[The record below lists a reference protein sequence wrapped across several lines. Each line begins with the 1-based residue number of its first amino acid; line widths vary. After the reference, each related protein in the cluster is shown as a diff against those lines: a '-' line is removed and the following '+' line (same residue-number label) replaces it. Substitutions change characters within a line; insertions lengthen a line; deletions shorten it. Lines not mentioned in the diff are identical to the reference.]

1 VYAVIDY
8 GAELGVLHTLALA
21 DAEPVDEI
29 LLYEL
34 KVIQLEVGLVGP
46 GTESLENLSRFS
58 KAAVVVIVCHN
69 NPNQRMMK

>member
-69 NPNQRMMK
+69 NPIN